1 MLSIPPSPGHAS
13 MTPHDYPQSPPPG
26 ERPADSDIERP
37 GEQRPERPTDPQP
50 SPGPDDDGE
59 DDPSSP

>member
-1 MLSIPPSPGHAS
+1 
-13 MTPHDYPQSPPPG
+13 MTEHDYPQAPLTQPG

-37 GEQRPERPTDPQP
+37 GDERPERPADPQP

-59 DDPSSP
+59 DDESQP

>member
-1 MLSIPPSPGHAS
+1 MS
-13 MTPHDYPQSPPPG
+13 TPHDYPQTPPPG

-37 GEQRPERPTDPQP
+37 GEERPERPTDPQP